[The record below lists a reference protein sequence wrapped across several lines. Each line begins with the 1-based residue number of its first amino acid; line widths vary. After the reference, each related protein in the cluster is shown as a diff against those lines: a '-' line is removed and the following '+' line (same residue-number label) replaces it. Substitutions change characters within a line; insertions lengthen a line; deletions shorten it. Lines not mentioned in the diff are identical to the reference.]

1 MRRSIFTAGAGA
13 AAIAAAI
20 ALAGPAQAAEGD
32 AQLSVL
38 HGVPGLTVDVWV
50 NGDRTLDDFA
60 PGTLAGPLA
69 LPPGAYELAITAS
82 DAADASAPV
91 IGPVNVTLAASGN
104 YTAVANLDAAG
115 KPTANLFT
123 NDVSQIE
130 AGKGKL
136 TVRHTAAAP
145 AVDVLAG
152 GTAVVSNLANPSEQ
166 TLTLDP
172 GTISAAVAATGTT
185 APVIG
190 PADVTVAE
198 GTHTI
203 VYAWG
208 SLADDNLQLA
218 VQTIDGL
225 HSAPGSV
232 PGARDGSSDSGQAA
246 GALSSGITGG
256 GVVVTIG
263 FVAVALALLF
273 GGIGMVRTIAALR
286 AGEPMGPG
294 RRA

>member
-1 MRRSIFTAGAGA
+1 MNS
-13 AAIAAAI
+13 
-20 ALAGPAQAAEGD
+20 P
-32 AQLSVL
+32 S
-38 HGVPGLTVDVWV
+38 
-50 NGDRTLDDFA
+50 
-60 PGTLAGPLA
+60 
-69 LPPGAYELAITAS
+69 PPS
-82 DAADASAPV
+82 DAADASAPA
-91 IGPVNVTLAASGN
+91 IGPVTVNLAANGN

-123 NDVSQIE
+123 NDVSRIE

-152 GTAVVSNLANPSEQ
+152 GAAVVSNLANPSEQ

-208 SLADDNLQLA
+208 SLADKNLQLA
-218 VQTIDGL
+218 VQTIEGL

-232 PGARDGSSDSGQAA
+232 PGARDGSADAA
-246 GALSSGITGG
+246 RRHWHRRQCFGRTGG
-256 GVVVTIG
+256 GDRRI
-263 FVAVALALLF
+263 
-273 GGIGMVRTIAALR
+273 RC
-286 AGEPMGPG
+286 PGPG
-294 RRA
+294 PAPWRHRHDAHHRRTSGRANRWRPAVGQ

>member
-1 MRRSIFTAGAGA
+1 MRRSIFTAGVGA
-13 AAIAAAI
+13 AAMAAAI

-50 NGDRTLDDFA
+50 NGDRTLDDFT
-60 PGTLAGPLA
+60 PGSLAGPLA

-82 DAADASAPV
+82 DAADASAPA
-91 IGPVNVTLAASGN
+91 IGPVTVTLAANGN

-123 NDVSQIE
+123 NDVSRIP

-152 GTAVVSNLANPSEQ
+152 GAAVVSNLANPSEQ
-166 TLTLDP
+166 SLTLDP

-190 PADVTVAE
+190 PADVTVSE

-208 SLADDNLQLA
+208 SLTDKNLQLA

-232 PGARDGSSDSGQAA
+232 PGARDGSSENVASAGSLPAGVSAGQIVAM
-246 GALSSGITGG
+246 
-256 GVVVTIG
+256 VG
-263 FVAVALALLF
+263 FGALALVLLL
-273 GGIGMVRTIAALR
+273 GGIGMARTIAELR
-286 AGEPMGPG
+286 EG
-294 RRA
+294 

>member
-1 MRRSIFTAGAGA
+1 MRTSIFASGAV
-13 AAIAAAI
+13 AIAAA
-20 ALAGPAQAAEGD
+20 LAFAAPAQAAEGD

-50 NGDRTLDDFA
+50 NGERTLDDFT

-69 LPPGAYELAITAS
+69 LPAGNYSLAITAA
-82 DAADASAPV
+82 DAADASAAV
-91 IGPVNVTLAASGN
+91 IGPVNVTLAANGN

-123 NDVSQIE
+123 NDVSPIP

-145 AVDVLAG
+145 AVDVLAAG
-152 GTAVVSNLANPSEQ
+152 SAVISNLANPNEQ

-172 GTISAAVAATGTT
+172 GTIPAAVAAAGTT
-185 APVIG
+185 QPVIG
-190 PADVTVAE
+190 PADVAVAE

-208 SLADDNLQLA
+208 SLTDKNLQLA
-218 VQTIDGL
+218 VQTIEGL
-225 HSAPGSV
+225 HSAPGAV
-232 PGARDGSSDSGQAA
+232 PGGRSGAADEGAA
-246 GALSSGITGG
+246 GQSMTVAGIGAAGIALVLG
-256 GVVVTIG
+256 
-263 FVAVALALLF
+263 ALAAS
-273 GGIGMVRTIAALR
+273 RTLALR
-286 AGEPMGPG
+286 RAG
-294 RRA
+294 RK

>member
-1 MRRSIFTAGAGA
+1 MRNRIFTAGAGV

-20 ALAGPAQAAEGD
+20 ALAGPAHAAEGD

-50 NGDRTLDDFA
+50 NGDRTLDDFT
-60 PGTLAGPLA
+60 PGSLAGPLA

-82 DAADASAPV
+82 DAADASAAV
-91 IGPVNVTLAASGN
+91 IGPVSVTLAANGN

-115 KPTANLFT
+115 NPTANLFT
-123 NDVSQIE
+123 NNVSRIE

-152 GTAVVSNLANPSEQ
+152 GAAVVTNLANPNEQ

-172 GTISAAVAATGTT
+172 GTVSAAVAATGTT

-190 PADVTVAE
+190 PADVTIAE

-208 SLADDNLQLA
+208 SLADKNLQLA
-218 VQTIDGL
+218 VQTIEGL
-225 HSAPGSV
+225 HSAPASV
-232 PGARDGSSDSGQAA
+232 PGARDGSGDVASTGPAA
-246 GALSSGITGG
+246 LAVGFGA
-256 GVVVTIG
+256 
-263 FVAVALALLF
+263 AALALLL
-273 GGIGMVRTIAALR
+273 GGLGVARTVAA
-286 AGEPMGPG
+286 
-294 RRA
+294 RRAE

>member
-1 MRRSIFTAGAGA
+1 MRNRIFTAGAGA

-38 HGVPGLTVDVWV
+38 HGVPGTVDVWV

-69 LPPGAYELAITAS
+69 LPAGAYELAITAS
-82 DAADASAPV
+82 DAADASAAV
-91 IGPVNVTLAASGN
+91 IGPVSVTLAANGN

-115 KPTANLFT
+115 NPTANLFT

-152 GTAVVSNLANPSEQ
+152 GSAVVSNLVNPNEQ

-172 GTISAAVAATGTT
+172 GTVSAAVAAAGTT
-185 APVIG
+185 TPVIG

-208 SLADDNLQLA
+208 SLADNNLQLA
-218 VQTIDGL
+218 VQTIEGMN
-225 HSAPGSV
+225 SAPGSV
-232 PGARDGSSDSGQAA
+232 PGALEGSSAA
-246 GALSSGITGG
+246 APADLAALTAGFGA
-256 GVVVTIG
+256 
-263 FVAVALALLF
+263 AALALLLA
-273 GGIGMVRTIAALR
+273 GLGVARTVAAR
-286 AGEPMGPG
+286 RGE
-294 RRA
+294 

>member
-1 MRRSIFTAGAGA
+1 MKENDMRKSIFTAGAGA

-20 ALAGPAQAAEGD
+20 ALASPAQAAEGD

-69 LPPGAYELAITAS
+69 LPAGAYELAITAS

-91 IGPVNVTLAASGN
+91 IGPVTVTLAASGN

-115 KPTANLFT
+115 KPTANFFT
-123 NDVSQIE
+123 NDVSKIA

-136 TVRHTAAAP
+136 TVRHAAAAP

-152 GTAVVSNLANPSEQ
+152 GAAVVSNLANPNEQ
-166 TLTLDP
+166 TLSLDP

-190 PADVTVAE
+190 PADLTVAE

-208 SLADDNLQLA
+208 SLTDKNLKLA
-218 VQTIDGL
+218 VQNIEGL
-225 HSAPGSV
+225 HSSPGSV
-232 PGARDGSSDSGQAA
+232 PGARNGASGSGPEDPAA
-246 GALSSGITGG
+246 ITVGLGA
-256 GVVVTIG
+256 
-263 FVAVALALLF
+263 AALALLL
-273 GGIGMVRTIAALR
+273 GGLGIAR
-286 AGEPMGPG
+286 ASAA
-294 RRA
+294 RRAQ

>member
-1 MRRSIFTAGAGA
+1 MRNKIFTAGAGA

-20 ALAGPAQAAEGD
+20 ALAGPAQAADGD

-69 LPPGAYELAITAS
+69 LPAGAYELAITAS
-82 DAADASAPV
+82 DAADASSPV
-91 IGPVNVTLAASGN
+91 IGPVTVNLAANGN
-104 YTAVANLDAAG
+104 YTAAAHLDAEG
-115 KPTANLFT
+115 KPAANLFT
-123 NDVSQIE
+123 NDVAQIP

-136 TVRHTAAAP
+136 TVRHAAAAP

-152 GTAVVSNLANPSEQ
+152 GTAVVTNVANPNEQ

-172 GTISAAVAATGTT
+172 GTVPAAVAAAGTT
-185 APVIG
+185 TPVLG

-203 VYAWG
+203 VFAWG
-208 SLADDNLQLA
+208 SLADQNLKLA
-218 VQTIDGL
+218 VQTIEGL
-225 HSAPGSV
+225 HSSPASV
-232 PGARDGSSDSGQAA
+232 PGARDGSADAGGAGSAAAA
-246 GALSSGITGG
+246 GIA
-256 GVVVTIG
+256 
-263 FVAVALALLF
+263 ALALLA
-273 GGIGMVRTIAALR
+273 GVWGVARTVAA
-286 AGEPMGPG
+286 
-294 RRA
+294 RRAEA

>member
-1 MRRSIFTAGAGA
+1 MRKRIFTAGIGA
-13 AAIAAAI
+13 AAIAAAM
-20 ALAGPAQAAEGD
+20 ALAGPASAAEGD

-50 NGDRTLDDFA
+50 NGDRTLDDFT
-60 PGTLAGPLA
+60 PGSLAGPLA
-69 LPPGAYELAITAS
+69 LPAGAYQIAITAA
-82 DAADASAPV
+82 DAADASAAV
-91 IGPVNVTLAASGN
+91 IGPVTVNLAANGN

-123 NDVSQIE
+123 NDVSKIA

-152 GTAVVSNLANPSEQ
+152 GSAVVTNLANPNEQ
-166 TLTLDP
+166 ILTLDP
-172 GTISAAVAATGTT
+172 GTVSAAVAATGTT

-190 PADVTVAE
+190 PADVTIAE

-208 SLADDNLQLA
+208 SLADKNLQLA
-218 VQTIDGL
+218 VQTIPGL

-232 PGARDGSSDSGQAA
+232 PGARDGSVDAPAPAGLVLGFGAA
-246 GALSSGITGG
+246 
-256 GVVVTIG
+256 
-263 FVAVALALLF
+263 ALALLLGGF
-273 GGIGMVRTIAALR
+273 GTARAVAARRVRQ
-286 AGEPMGPG
+286 
-294 RRA
+294 

>member
-20 ALAGPAQAAEGD
+20 ALAGPAQAAAGD

-50 NGDRTLDDFA
+50 NGERTLDDFA
-60 PGTLAGPLA
+60 PGSLAGPLA
-69 LPPGAYELAITAS
+69 LPAGAYELAITAS
-82 DAADASAPV
+82 DAADASAPA
-91 IGPVNVTLAASGN
+91 IGPVSVTLAANGN

-123 NDVSQIE
+123 NDVSRID

-152 GTAVVSNLANPSEQ
+152 GAAVVSNLANPNGQ

-172 GTISAAVAATGTT
+172 GTVSAAVAATGTT
-185 APVIG
+185 TPVIG
-190 PADVTVAE
+190 PADVAIAE

-208 SLADDNLQLA
+208 SLADGNLQLA
-218 VQTIDGL
+218 VQTIEGL

-232 PGARDGSSDSGQAA
+232 PGARDGSLDNAPAA
-246 GALSSGITGG
+246 NGSAVTGSAG
-256 GVVVTIG
+256 SVVVTIG
-263 FVAVALALLF
+263 FGAVALVLLL
-273 GGIGMVRTIAALR
+273 GGIGMARTIAELR
-286 AGEPMGPG
+286 AG
-294 RRA
+294 

>member
-1 MRRSIFTAGAGA
+1 MRTSIFASGAV
-13 AAIAAAI
+13 AIAAAL
-20 ALAGPAQAAEGD
+20 AFAGPAQAAEGD

-50 NGDRTLDDFA
+50 NGERTLDDFT

-69 LPPGAYELAITAS
+69 LPAGNYALAITAA
-82 DAADASAPV
+82 DAADATAAV
-91 IGPVNVTLAASGN
+91 IGPVDVTLAANGN

-130 AGKGKL
+130 PGKGKL

-145 AVDVLAG
+145 AVDVLAAG
-152 GTAVVSNLANPSEQ
+152 SAVISNLANPNEQ

-172 GTISAAVAATGTT
+172 GTIPAAVAAAGTT
-185 APVIG
+185 QPVIG
-190 PADVTVAE
+190 PADVAVAE

-208 SLADDNLQLA
+208 SLTDQNLQLA
-218 VQTIDGL
+218 VQTIEGL
-225 HSAPGSV
+225 HSAPGAV
-232 PGARDGSSDSGQAA
+232 PGGRSGAADEGAAGQA
-246 GALSSGITGG
+246 I
-256 GVVVTIG
+256 
-263 FVAVALALLF
+263 AVAGIGIAGIALLL
-273 GGIGMVRTIAALR
+273 GAAAASRSVALR
-286 AGEPMGPG
+286 RVG
-294 RRA
+294 

>member
-1 MRRSIFTAGAGA
+1 MRSRILTAGAGA
-13 AAIAAAI
+13 SAAALAAAI
-20 ALAGPAQAAEGD
+20 VLAVPAQAAEGD
-32 AQLSVL
+32 AHLSVL

-50 NGDRTLDDFA
+50 NGARTLDDFA

-69 LPPGAYELAITAS
+69 LPPGAYDLAITAS

-91 IGPVNVTLAASGN
+91 IGPVTVTLAANGN

-115 KPTANLFT
+115 KPTANFFT
-123 NDVSQIE
+123 NDVSRID

-152 GTAVVSNLANPSEQ
+152 GTAVVTNLANPNEQ

-172 GTISAAVAATGTT
+172 GTISAAVAAAGTT

-190 PADVTVAE
+190 PADVTVVE

-208 SLADDNLQLA
+208 SLTDKNLQLA

-232 PGARDGSSDSGQAA
+232 PGALDGSSGSVPTEPMVPTEQMV
-246 GALSSGITGG
+246 LGG
-256 GVVVTIG
+256 GFAAATLLMIVVG
-263 FVAVALALLF
+263 L
-273 GGIGMVRTIAALR
+273 GKVRTSAAR
-286 AGEPMGPG
+286 KS
-294 RRA
+294 

>member
-1 MRRSIFTAGAGA
+1 MRNRIFTAGAGA

-50 NGDRTLDDFA
+50 NGDRTLDDFT
-60 PGTLAGPLA
+60 PGSLAGPLA
-69 LPPGAYELAITAS
+69 LPAGAYELAITAS
-82 DAADASAPV
+82 DAADASAAV
-91 IGPVNVTLAASGN
+91 IGPVSVTLAANGN

-115 KPTANLFT
+115 NPTANLFT

-152 GTAVVSNLANPSEQ
+152 GSPVITTLVNPNEQ

-172 GTISAAVAATGTT
+172 GTVPAAVAATGTT

-190 PADVTVAE
+190 PADVTIAE

-208 SLADDNLQLA
+208 SLADANLQLA
-218 VQTIDGL
+218 VQTIEGL

-232 PGARDGSSDSGQAA
+232 PGALDGSTVAAPADSSALMVGFGAA
-246 GALSSGITGG
+246 
-256 GVVVTIG
+256 
-263 FVAVALALLF
+263 ALALLL
-273 GGIGMVRTIAALR
+273 GGVGVARTVAA
-286 AGEPMGPG
+286 
-294 RRA
+294 RRAE

>member
-1 MRRSIFTAGAGA
+1 MRKRIFTAGIGA
-13 AAIAAAI
+13 AAIAAAM
-20 ALAGPAQAAEGD
+20 ALAGPASAAEGD

-50 NGDRTLDDFA
+50 NGDRTLDDFT
-60 PGTLAGPLA
+60 PGSLAGPLA
-69 LPPGAYELAITAS
+69 LPAGAYQIAITAA
-82 DAADASAPV
+82 DAADASAAV
-91 IGPVNVTLAASGN
+91 IGPVTVNLAANGN

-123 NDVSQIE
+123 NDVSQIA

-152 GTAVVSNLANPSEQ
+152 GSAVVTNLANPNEQ

-172 GTISAAVAATGTT
+172 GTVSAAVAATGTT

-190 PADVTVAE
+190 PADVTIAE

-208 SLADDNLQLA
+208 SLADKNLQLA
-218 VQTIDGL
+218 VQTIPGL

-232 PGARDGSSDSGQAA
+232 PGARDGSADAPAPA
-246 GALSSGITGG
+246 GL
-256 GVVVTIG
+256 VLG
-263 FVAVALALLF
+263 FGTAALALLLGGF
-273 GGIGMVRTIAALR
+273 GTARAVAARRVRQ
-286 AGEPMGPG
+286 
-294 RRA
+294 